1 VANLKIGD
9 STLLTTDGVEVLFLP
24 LKGHIDV
31 WGLMNIFGWLK
42 QPPFV
47 IMKPKTRIFLT

>member
-1 VANLKIGD
+1 MANLKIGD